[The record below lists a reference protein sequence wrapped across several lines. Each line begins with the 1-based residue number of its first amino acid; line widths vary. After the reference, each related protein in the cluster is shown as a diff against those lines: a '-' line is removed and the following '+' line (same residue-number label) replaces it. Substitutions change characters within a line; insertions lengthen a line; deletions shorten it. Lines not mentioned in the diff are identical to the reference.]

1 MTARPL
7 NRLSIQK
14 PSLSTGTIYLP
25 KEYNPSLAL
34 TNLENRYGFVSR
46 TFHSDSN
53 KVEAQQEP
61 LKANE
66 EVEDMVQNAF
76 TNRLFEGKIKS
87 HTFPIDGHNPFFYPK
102 NNKAVEN
109 IDKTVSC
116 DYSQIITARRTKEL
130 QIIGCLIVELF
141 MAKQLRT
148 LGDCGTKTSGFS
160 SRLSACLTA
169 VKHCRH
175 EMPLCI
181 Q

>member
-1 MTARPL
+1 MAARPL

-34 TNLENRYGFVSR
+34 TNLENRYGFASK
-46 TFHSDSN
+46 TFYADRN
-53 KVEAQQEP
+53 KVEAEQEP

-66 EVEDMVQNAF
+66 QVEDMVQNAF

-87 HTFPIDGHNPFFYPK
+87 HTFPIDGHNPFFFPSI
-102 NNKAVEN
+102 NKVVESN
-109 IDKTVSC
+109 DKTISC

-130 QIIGCLIVELF
+130 QIIGCLVVELF

-148 LGDCGTKTSGFS
+148 LGDCGTKTRSFL

-181 Q
+181 R